1 MKTSKKFKNLSVAQK
16 VIQWFQDN
24 PGAKVSNVAVRFNIS
39 IPYAYKLREKAA
51 GKAEKPAPQ
60 AVAVAEA
67 SVSYDDLATK
77 YTENLARSAVQA
89 AQVTVDTILDSRA
102 TDYGTF
108 RDNSRLAQALKRA
121 MAEHAED
128 QGKTFADDQWE
139 ALEMIASKM
148 SRIVNGDP
156 NKADSWDDIAGYAK
170 LVSDRIRGVVR

>member
-39 IPYAYKLREKAA
+39 IPYAYKLREKAV
-51 GKAEKPAPQ
+51 GKGIAM
-60 AVAVAEA
+60 AEA
-67 SVSYDDLATK
+67 PWLSDEL
-77 YTENLARSAVQA
+77 SAPVQA

-170 LVSDRIRGVVR
+170 LVSDRIQGRVR